1 MKKRVVFFIT
11 MIIIC
16 TSFLMFSNKIQAT
29 DKTLNSSI
37 EVEKTEIK
45 QGEETS
51 IILKID
57 SDEQINAFQAKI
69 NYDSNICEELDEN
82 SFETKKGWESLKYN
96 KENNEFI
103 VINKQEETNKEIL
116 KINLKAKNSASVGK
130 TEITID
136 GITASDSKT
145 EFENEKLSK
154 EISIKVN
161 ESLIEKPS
169 NPGNTIENTT
179 GDNTNNT
186 VENTTTGNITD
197 NTVGNTTTENTTG
210 NTVKNTTIDNTSN
223 NTTENSDKNTIN
235 DITEN
240 NSVKNELENN
250 QQNNIINSNKNNST
264 DESKSTNKTEENLP
278 KMFPKTGA
286 SRTILLVIIILAI
299 LAIILYYK
307 NKKIGKTMIMLI
319 ICGILIS
326 QSTVFAAS
334 EIFVGDIN
342 QSSVIDDED
351 IQIMQEYLI
360 KSKSITSLEQADM
373 NSDNKLSIIDL
384 SLLIKQQKE
393 CPYDKN
399 NVTNIT
405 SWTAV
410 PMVSKELLQKQG
422 VTTGGEGCQW
432 PIGMAISKDEK
443 LLLYGTDV
451 GGVYRSE
458 DGGKNWEQ
466 SNAGLQSRGVGAFSI
481 DPKNPSYVV
490 AVGINSSAFNTNGL
504 YISEDGGKSWKFTK
518 MMLVK
523 GHRDIREAIAYDE
536 SSYEQ
541 EKNRCMVAY
550 WSTAY
555 ETEQN
560 GLKEDEKGLYKTT
573 DGGYTW
579 NLVNNDLSDGT
590 IKINPYT
597 GEVYVSKNDGIYY
610 SSNKGESF
618 EKIVDENVSG
628 LDLVSTGK
636 QNVNVYYCNNEGTYI
651 STNSKT
657 FEKIQSDSYPKTQ
670 PMNIKVSPV
679 NPNKML
685 IVDKEGSY
693 KNYPYYSLDGGKT
706 WKGSAFSNELSFMPY
721 NNRASIPMW
730 STTDE
735 NKVWIFVQGDYMSS
749 SSDSGKTF
757 KWDSNGI
764 TGILSGGNVHYNVYN
779 PDIIYFGSQDY
790 DGCVTT
796 DGGKTWKY
804 ISMSGLSWG
813 GYCYGGYAVDEN
825 TYFVGVSTAW
835 GDPRKLKIT
844 FDGGKTVIDTGL
856 YFTRENIRSGMES
869 SYQSPTNPKVLFA
882 CDLRSDDGGHTWS
895 KMNGCINVYTHNQKG
910 QKELYGIDE
919 SGKNVVVS
927 YDEGSTW
934 KKVNNTEIKPNSQYG
949 SIYILDLS
957 YDWKN
962 EVVYAACDGGYL
974 YRIST
979 KDGSIECVLNK
990 DVDEYRRAPVNLKG
1004 GYRIS
1009 KVAVDPIDPN
1019 IIYCGGAGNT
1029 FLNDCAL
1036 YRSVDGGKSFQVIT
1050 SNTTNSIVKQG
1061 RQGGFETNSLEVNP
1075 KTGELLFAGG
1085 CFGISKLSPPY
1096 KIDF

>member
-1 MKKRVVFFIT
+1 MKKRVVFLIT
-11 MIIIC
+11 IILII
-16 TSFLMFSNKIQAT
+16 TGILLINNKIQAT
-29 DKTLNSSI
+29 EKSLSCSI
-37 EVEKTEIK
+37 ETEKTEIK

-51 IILKID
+51 VTIKIN
-57 SDEQINAFQAKI
+57 SEEQINAFQAKI
-69 NYDSNICEELDEN
+69 NYDENLWEEIDEN
-82 SFETKKGWESLKYN
+82 NFETKDGWENLKYN
-96 KENNEFI
+96 KNSKEFN
-103 VINKQEETNKEIL
+103 VINKQDTTNKDILEI
-116 KINLKAKNSASVGK
+116 KLKARTSANVGN

-136 GITASDSKT
+136 EITASDGNT
-145 EFENEKLSK
+145 ELKNENLSND
-154 EISIKVN
+154 ILIKVN
-161 ESLIEKPS
+161 ESLINKPTNPEEPTTPEKPS
-169 NPGNTIENTT
+169 KPENKIENTT
-179 GDNTNNT
+179 GNTATEDTIN
-186 VENTTTGNITD
+186 
-197 NTVGNTTTENTTG
+197 NTVGNTTIENTT
-210 NTVKNTTIDNTSN
+210 
-223 NTTENSDKNTIN
+223 
-235 DITEN
+235 
-240 NSVKNELENN
+240 
-250 QQNNIINSNKNNST
+250 KNNN
-264 DESKSTNKTEENLP
+264 KSETKLP
-278 KMFPKTGA
+278 KIFPKTGA
-286 SRTILLVIIILAI
+286 STTIQKILIILVII
-299 LAIILYYK
+299 AIILLYCK
-307 NKKIGKTMIMLI
+307 NMNNKKTLMMLI

-334 EIFVGDIN
+334 EIFLGDIN
-342 QSSVIDDED
+342 QSTVIDDED
-351 IQIMQEYLI
+351 IEIMQEYLI
-360 KSKSITSLEQADM
+360 NSKDVTSLEQADM
-373 NSDNKLSIIDL
+373 NSDSKLSIIDL

-405 SWTAV
+405 SWSAV

-432 PIGMAISKDEK
+432 PIGMAISKDGN

-451 GGVYRSE
+451 GGIYRSE

-466 SNAGLQSRGVGAFSI
+466 SNVGLQSRGAGAFSI

-490 AVGINSSAFNTNGL
+490 AVGINGSPFNTNGL

-523 GHRDIREAIAYDE
+523 GHRDVREAIAYDE
-536 SSYEQ
+536 SSYNQ

-555 ETEQN
+555 ETEDN
-560 GLKEDEKGLYKTT
+560 YLEESEKGLYKTT

-597 GEVYVSKNDGIYY
+597 GDVYVSRKDGIYY
-610 SSNKGESF
+610 SSDKGENF
-618 EKIVDENVSG
+618 KKIVDDSVTG
-628 LDLVSTGK
+628 FDLTSQK
-636 QNVNVYYCNNEGTYI
+636 DQKINVYYCNNNGVYI
-651 STNSKT
+651 SKDGKT
-657 FEKIQSDSYPKTQ
+657 FDKIVSTSYPTTQ
-670 PMNIKVSPV
+670 PMNIKVSPI
-679 NPNKML
+679 NSNKML
-685 IVDKEGSY
+685 LIDRQGTY
-693 KNYPYYSLDGGKT
+693 QNYPYYSIDGGKT
-706 WKGSAFSNELSFMPY
+706 WEKSTLSDELSFMPY
-721 NNRASIPMW
+721 NNRMSIPMW
-730 STTDE
+730 STVDE
-735 NKVWIFVQGDYMSS
+735 NKVWIHTQGDYASS
-749 SSDSGKTF
+749 STDSGKIF

-804 ISMSGLSWG
+804 ISMSGYRWG
-813 GYCYGGYAVDEN
+813 GFCYGGYAVDEN
-825 TYFVGVSTAW
+825 TYFVGVADSW
-835 GDPRKLKIT
+835 HNPRKLKIT
-844 FDGGKTVIDTGL
+844 FDGGKTIIDTGM
-856 YFTRENIRSGMES
+856 YFTKENINAGIES

-882 CDLRSDDGGHTWS
+882 CDLRSEDGGHTWT
-895 KMNGCINVYTHNQKG
+895 KMDGCINVYTHNPKG
-910 QKELYGIDE
+910 QKELYGMDE
-919 SGKNVVVS
+919 TGKYVVAS
-927 YDEGSTW
+927 YDDGKTW
-934 KKVNNTEIKPNSQYG
+934 QKVNNTEFIPNPKYASAH
-949 SIYILDLS
+949 IMDVA

-962 EVVYAACDGGYL
+962 EVAYAACEGGYL
-974 YRIST
+974 YKAST
-979 KDGSIECVLNK
+979 KDGSVECVLNRY
-990 DVDEYRRAPVNLKG
+990 VDEYKRAPVNLKG
-1004 GYRIS
+1004 GYSIS

-1096 KIDF
+1096 KLNNK

>member
-1 MKKRVVFFIT
+1 MKKGVIFLIT
-11 MIIIC
+11 IIGILI
-16 TSFLMFSNKIQAT
+16 SILMFYTPIQAMG
-29 DKTLNSSI
+29 KTLESSMSI
-37 EVEKTEIK
+37 EKDDIK

-51 IILKID
+51 ITLKIN
-57 SDEQINAFQAKI
+57 SEEQINAFQAKLS
-69 NYDSNICEELDEN
+69 YDEDIWEEIEENNFVLDN
-82 SFETKKGWESLKYN
+82 GWECLKYN
-96 KENNEFI
+96 KDNKEFI
-103 VINKQEETNKEIL
+103 VINKQEKTNKEIL
-116 KINLKAKNSASVGK
+116 KVNFKAKNSAKEGN
-130 TEITID
+130 TEIKIE
-136 GITASDSKT
+136 GIKASDGKV
-145 EFENEKLSK
+145 EFENENLSN
-154 EISIKVN
+154 EILIKIN
-161 ESLIEKPS
+161 ESLIEKPTDPTEPS
-169 NPGNTIENTT
+169 KPSEPTTPEIPSKPENIIENTT
-179 GDNTNNT
+179 GDVTNST
-186 VENTTTGNITD
+186 EENITA
-197 NTVGNTTTENTTG
+197 GNTIG
-210 NTVKNTTIDNTSN
+210 NTI
-223 NTTENSDKNTIN
+223 
-235 DITEN
+235 
-240 NSVKNELENN
+240 ENN

-264 DESKSTNKTEENLP
+264 NEIKVTNKTEENLP
-278 KMFPKTGA
+278 KIFPKTGA
-286 SRTILLVIIILAI
+286 STTIQKILIILVII
-299 LAIILYYK
+299 AIILLYCK
-307 NKKIGKTMIMLI
+307 NMNNKKTMMMLI

-351 IQIMQEYLI
+351 IEIMQEYLI
-360 KSKSITSLEQADM
+360 KTKNVTSLEQADM
-373 NSDNKLSIIDL
+373 NSDSKLSIIDL
-384 SLLIKQQKE
+384 SLLIQQQKE

-405 SWTAV
+405 SWSAV

-432 PIGMAISKDEK
+432 PIGMAISKDGK

-458 DGGKNWEQ
+458 DGGQNWEQ

-490 AVGINSSAFNTNGL
+490 AVGINSSPFNTNGL

-518 MMLVK
+518 MMLIK
-523 GHRDIREAIAYDE
+523 GHRDIRESIAYEE
-536 SSYEQ
+536 SSYNQ

-555 ETEQN
+555 ETEDN
-560 GLKEDEKGLYKTT
+560 YLEESEKGLYKTT

-579 NLVNNDLSDGT
+579 SLVNNDLSDGT

-597 GEVYVSKNDGIYY
+597 GDVYVSKKDGIYY
-610 SSNKGESF
+610 SSDKGENF
-618 EKIVDENVSG
+618 EKIVDDSVTG
-628 LDLVSTGK
+628 FDLTSQK
-636 QNVNVYYCNNEGTYI
+636 DKKINVYYCNNNGVYI
-651 STNSKT
+651 SKDGKT
-657 FEKIQSDSYPKTQ
+657 FDKIASTSYPTTQ
-670 PMNIKVSPV
+670 PMNIKVSPI
-679 NPNKML
+679 NSNKML
-685 IVDKEGSY
+685 LIDRQGTY
-693 KNYPYYSLDGGKT
+693 QNYPYYSIDGGKT
-706 WKGSAFSNELSFMPY
+706 WKNSTLSDELSFMPY
-721 NNRASIPMW
+721 NNRISIPMW
-730 STTDE
+730 STIDE
-735 NKVWIFVQGDYMSS
+735 NKVWIHTQGDYASS
-749 SSDSGKTF
+749 STDSGKTF

-804 ISMSGLSWG
+804 ISMSGYRWG
-813 GYCYGGYAVDEN
+813 GFCYGGYAVDVN
-825 TYFVGVSTAW
+825 TYFVGVADSW
-835 GDPRKLKIT
+835 HNPRKLKIT
-844 FDGGKTVIDTGL
+844 FDGGKTIVDTGM
-856 YFTRENIRSGMES
+856 YFTKENINAGIES

-882 CDLRSDDGGHTWS
+882 CDLRSEDGGHTWA
-895 KMNGCINVYTHNQKG
+895 KMDGCINVYTHNPKG
-910 QKELYGIDE
+910 QKELYGMDE
-919 SGKNVVVS
+919 TGKYIVTS
-927 YDEGSTW
+927 YDDGKTW
-934 KKVNNTEIKPNSQYG
+934 QKVNNTEFIPNPKYASAHVM
-949 SIYILDLS
+949 DVA

-962 EVVYAACDGGYL
+962 EVAYAACEGGYL
-974 YRIST
+974 YKTST
-979 KDGSIECVLNK
+979 KDGSVECVLNRY
-990 DVDEYRRAPVNLKG
+990 VDEYKRAPVNLKG
-1004 GYRIS
+1004 GYSIS

-1096 KIDF
+1096 KLNNK

>member
-1 MKKRVVFFIT
+1 MKKRVVFLIT
-11 MIIIC
+11 MILIC
-16 TSFLMFSNKIQAT
+16 ISFLMYSNKIQAT

-51 IILKID
+51 ITLKID
-57 SDEQINAFQAKI
+57 SNEQINAFQAKI
-69 NYDSNICEELDEN
+69 NYDENIWEEIDESN
-82 SFETKKGWESLKYN
+82 FETKEGWESLKYN
-96 KENNEFI
+96 KDNKEFN
-103 VINKQEETNKEIL
+103 VINKQDKTNKEIL
-116 KINLKAKNSASVGK
+116 RIKLKAKDNANIGN

-136 GITASDSKT
+136 GIVASDGKT

-161 ESLIEKPS
+161 ESLIEKPTDPTEPSKPSEPSTPTKPEKPS
-169 NPGNTIENTT
+169 NSENTI
-179 GDNTNNT
+179 NNII
-186 VENTTTGNITD
+186 E
-197 NTVGNTTTENTTG
+197 NTTTENTT
-210 NTVKNTTIDNTSN
+210 N
-223 NTTENSDKNTIN
+223 NTTNNTIESTINNKNDNSDKNTISN
-235 DITEN
+235 NTEN
-240 NSVKNELENN
+240 NNLVKNE
-250 QQNNIINSNKNNST
+250 
-264 DESKSTNKTEENLP
+264 TEENLP
-278 KMFPKTGA
+278 KILPKTGA
-286 SRTILLVIIILAI
+286 SRTIQKILIILSI

-307 NKKIGKTMIMLI
+307 NKKYSKIMMMLI

-351 IQIMQEYLI
+351 IEIMQEYLI
-360 KSKSITSLEQADM
+360 KTKNVTSLEQADM
-373 NSDNKLSIIDL
+373 NSDSKLSIIDL
-384 SLLIKQQKE
+384 SLLIQQQKE

-405 SWTAV
+405 SWSAV

-432 PIGMAISKDEK
+432 PIGMAISKDGN

-451 GGVYRSE
+451 GGIYRSE

-490 AVGINSSAFNTNGL
+490 AVGINSSPFNTNGL

-518 MMLVK
+518 MMLIK
-523 GHRDIREAIAYDE
+523 GHRDIRESIAYDE
-536 SSYEQ
+536 SSYNQ

-555 ETEQN
+555 ETEDN
-560 GLKEDEKGLYKTT
+560 YLEENEKGLYKTT

-597 GEVYVSKNDGIYY
+597 GDVYVSKKDGIYY

-618 EKIVDENVSG
+618 EKIVDDTITG
-628 LDLVSTGK
+628 LDLTAQK
-636 QNVNVYYCNNEGTYI
+636 DQKINVYYCNNEGAYI
-651 STNSKT
+651 SKDGRT
-657 FEKIQSDSYPKTQ
+657 FEKIESTSYPTTE
-670 PMNIKVSPV
+670 PMNIKVSPL
-679 NPNKML
+679 NSNKML
-685 IVDKEGSY
+685 LIDRQGTY
-693 KNYPYYSLDGGKT
+693 QNYPYYSTDGGKT
-706 WKGSAFSNELSFMPY
+706 WKNSTLSEELSFMPY
-721 NNRASIPMW
+721 NNRISIPMW
-730 STTDE
+730 STIDE
-735 NKVWIFVQGDYMSS
+735 NKVWIHTQGDYASS
-749 SSDSGKTF
+749 STDSGKTF

-804 ISMSGLSWG
+804 ISMSGYRWG
-813 GYCYGGYAVDEN
+813 GFCYGGYAVDEN
-825 TYFVGVSTAW
+825 TYFVGVSDSW
-835 GDPRKLKIT
+835 HNPRKLKIT
-844 FDGGKTVIDTGL
+844 FDGGKTIIDTGM
-856 YFTRENIRSGMES
+856 YFTKENINAGIES

-882 CDLRSDDGGHTWS
+882 CDLRSEDGGHTWA
-895 KMNGCINVYTHNQKG
+895 KMDGCINVYTHNPKG
-910 QKELYGIDE
+910 QKELYGMDE
-919 SGKNVVVS
+919 TGKYIVTS
-927 YDEGSTW
+927 YDDGKTW
-934 KKVNNTEIKPNSQYG
+934 QKVNNTEFIPNPKYASAH
-949 SIYILDLS
+949 ILDVA

-962 EVVYAACDGGYL
+962 EVAYVACEGGYL
-974 YRIST
+974 YKTST
-979 KDGSIECVLNK
+979 KDGSVECVLNRY
-990 DVDEYRRAPVNLKG
+990 VDKYKRAPVNLKG
-1004 GYRIS
+1004 GYSIS

-1085 CFGISKLSPPY
+1085 CFGISKLLPPY
-1096 KIDF
+1096 KLNN